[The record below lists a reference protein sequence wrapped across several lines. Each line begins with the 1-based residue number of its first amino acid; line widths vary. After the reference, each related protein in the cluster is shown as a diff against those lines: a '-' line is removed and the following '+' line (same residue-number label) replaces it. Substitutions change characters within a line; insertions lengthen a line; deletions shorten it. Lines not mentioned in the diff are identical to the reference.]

1 MDLVVLVSM
10 LILVFMRVVAVEVV
24 VGGLCVPVV
33 LIMVGL
39 IVPVVILEAMHM
51 RIIVRRSMVGVR
63 IVRVVCVMEV
73 SVVGWRHMGVIW
85 VGMASVERKSVL
97 HLLTEEDL

>member
-24 VGGLCVPVV
+24 MGGLCVPVV

-39 IVPVVILEAMHM
+39 IVPVVILEAVHM
-51 RIIVRRSMVGVR
+51 RIIVRGPMVGVR
-63 IVRVVCVMEV
+63 VVRVVCVMEV
-73 SVVGWRHMGVIW
+73 SVVGW
-85 VGMASVERKSVL
+85 
-97 HLLTEEDL
+97 

>member
-1 MDLVVLVSM
+1 MDFVVLVGV
-10 LILVFMRVVAVEVV
+10 LVLVFMRVVAVEMVMM
-24 VGGLCVPVV
+24 GLCVPVV

-63 IVRVVCVMEV
+63 IVRVVCVVEV
-73 SVVGWRHMGVIW
+73 SVVGRRNMGVIW
-85 VGMASVERKSVL
+85 IGMASVERKSVL
-97 HLLTEEDL
+97 HLLAEEDL

>member
-24 VGGLCVPVV
+24 MGGLCVPVV

-73 SVVGWRHMGVIW
+73 SVVGWRNMGIIW
-85 VGMASVERKSVL
+85 VGMASVEWKSVL